1 MEAYPIMLSIK
12 GKEAVVVGGGAIAYR
27 KMIGLLQ
34 AGALVTVVSPE
45 LHEKVEQLYLESR
58 IEWKKKEFEPPDI
71 LSAWVV
77 IAATNSHVVNE
88 LIALSAENHQL
99 INIVDNPGASNF
111 HVPAKLTRGD
121 LTISVATAGASPI
134 LAKAI
139 RDELSLIYDESYRDY
154 LQFLAEV
161 REKIRHSTL
170 DQAAKKQYLK
180 EVTSDTFRQ
189 SNEKQQGI
197 IKLLDG
203 FVSEGTIR
211 TKR

>member
-12 GKEAVVVGGGAIAYR
+12 GKEAVVVGGGTIAYR

-45 LHEKVEQLYLESR
+45 LHEKVEQLYLEAR
-58 IEWKKKEFEPPDI
+58 IEWKKKEFEPTDI
-71 LSAWVV
+71 ASAWLV

-88 LIALSAENHQL
+88 LVALSAQNHQL
-99 INIVDNPGASNF
+99 LNIVDNPEASNF

-121 LTISVATAGASPI
+121 LTISVATAGASPT
-134 LAKAI
+134 LAKTI
-139 RDELSLIYDESYRDY
+139 RDELSLIYDDSYKDY

-170 DQAAKKQYLK
+170 EHTTKMHYIK
-180 EVTSDTFRQ
+180 ESTEDTFRQ
-189 SNEKQQGI
+189 SKEKQQDFI
-197 IKLLDG
+197 EKIDRLLYENAIH
-203 FVSEGTIR
+203 V
-211 TKR
+211 